1 MNKPVYEHT
10 LFGILLRPKMRG
22 VFKKLHNTFTWM
34 KNRSTF
40 YLKLFRLNREG
51 FTMLSINDLFLKN
64 KYDLFGYIETE
75 DLLNQTSLKNSTY
88 SCIYRTTYF
97 NIQWVKCSET
107 TIIDRNKCS
116 LSSLLCFSMR
126 QTKFVL
132 YSSNFKIYL
141 IVWEVLSK
149 CLPNW

>member
-1 MNKPVYEHT
+1 
-10 LFGILLRPKMRG
+10 
-22 VFKKLHNTFTWM
+22 M

-97 NIQWVKCSET
+97 NIQ
-107 TIIDRNKCS
+107 
-116 LSSLLCFSMR
+116 
-126 QTKFVL
+126 
-132 YSSNFKIYL
+132 
-141 IVWEVLSK
+141 
-149 CLPNW
+149 